1 MTARPY
7 RILIVE
13 DSPEDRAAYR
23 RRITQG
29 REQNYQIWE
38 TGSGEEGIRL
48 CAEIVPDCILLDYQ
62 LPDLDGLEFLDRVRA
77 MAEGDCIAIIML
89 TGHGN
94 EAVAVQAMKKG
105 VEDYLIKGVN
115 TDSLNQVVQ
124 AAIEKGI
131 LRRQVE
137 EHRREVDRLS
147 AERLQLINDLQQR
160 TADLAQA
167 SQRKDEFLAMLGH
180 ELRNPLAPVRN
191 GLQILRL
198 QAGDINT
205 VNQVRQMM
213 DRQIT
218 HMSHIIDDLLDVSRI
233 RGGKVSLRPEVLD
246 LVQLIRQS
254 SESHEVTFREAT
266 VRLTLNLPDQ
276 PVWVTV
282 DATRL
287 TQVVNNLLTNAAKF
301 TNPGNDV
308 TVILTCDKVDEKA
321 VLVVRDTGIGIEPNM
336 LARLF
341 DAFAQADRSLDRS
354 RGGLGLGLA
363 LVKGLVELHG
373 GSVAASSAGLG
384 HGTAFTVCLPIN
396 KEGRIS
402 TDVTA
407 LACES
412 AKKPLYIIVVEDN
425 QDSAESI
432 KILLN
437 ILGNEVT
444 VAHSGPAGLTAAAAR
459 RPDVVICDIGLP
471 GMDGFAFARA
481 LRKIPQTSD
490 VRLSCSDR
498 LRQ

>member
-1 MTARPY
+1 
-7 RILIVE
+7 
-13 DSPEDRAAYR
+13 
-23 RRITQG
+23 
-29 REQNYQIWE
+29 
-38 TGSGEEGIRL
+38 
-48 CAEIVPDCILLDYQ
+48 
-62 LPDLDGLEFLDRVRA
+62 
-77 MAEGDCIAIIML
+77 ML

-131 LRRQVE
+131 LRRRVE

-233 RGGKVSLRPEVLD
+233 RGGKVTLRPEVLD

-425 QDSAESI
+425 QDSAESL

-444 VAHSGPAGLTAAAAR
+444 VADL
-459 RPDVVICDIGLP
+459 
-471 GMDGFAFARA
+471 
-481 LRKIPQTSD
+481 
-490 VRLSCSDR
+490 DR
-498 LRQ
+498 QG